1 MVYLDDVIVF
11 GQTFDEQIERLALV
25 FDRLRNAGLKL
36 KPKKCNFFKK
46 RVPFL
51 GHVVSN
57 EGISTDPEKICVVKE
72 WPIPKTITE
81 VRSFLGLASYYRRF
95 IKSFAHIAKPLHKLT
110 SKANKFEWNDECQE
124 SFLEL
129 KDKLIESPILAYPL
143 EKGRFILDTDACD
156 VSIGAVLSQEQ
167 DGVEKVISYASRSLS
182 NSELRYR
189 VTRKELLAVVT
200 YC

>member
-25 FDRLRNAGLKL
+25 FDQLRNAGLKL

-57 EGISTDPEKICVVKE
+57 EGISTDPEKIRVVKE

-167 DGVEKVISYASRSLS
+167 DGVEKVISYASRS
-182 NSELRYR
+182 
-189 VTRKELLAVVT
+189 
-200 YC
+200 